1 MYALFDGDII
11 VFRCGFA
18 AERRKHFLKVDGKD
32 YEFEY
37 KREAKAKLDELV
49 PGQYS
54 RKEGEDYEMWSE
66 VVLEPLDHAVQNV
79 KTLVRRCLDAVQC
92 NDFDVRM
99 YLSPAGGNTFRHS
112 IATTKP
118 YKGNRDR
125 SHRPT
130 YESDI
135 REYIQRTWDTTVAE
149 NEEADDLLGI
159 EGTKMGDECVIISLD
174 KDLDQIP
181 GNKYNYL
188 HEVAYYVDEATA
200 RKNFYLQLLKGDSTD
215 NIPGLP
221 GIGEGKALK
230 ALHGLETDEEML
242 RECITQYQIHSG
254 VEDWEAYLIEQGRLL
269 WIRRYPGQLWG
280 SELET
285 TLKEQ
290 EVWDNQE
297 LSLL

>member
-18 AERRKHFLKVDGKD
+18 AERRKHFLKVGDKE

-66 VVLEPLDHAVQNV
+66 VVLEPLEHALQNV

-92 NDFDVRM
+92 NDFDAKF
-99 YLSPAGGNTFRHS
+99 YLSPASGKTFRHDL
-112 IATTKP
+112 ATTKP

-125 SHRPT
+125 SHRPS
-130 YESDI
+130 YEQSI

-159 EGTKMGDECVIISLD
+159 EATKMGDECVIISLD

-188 HEVAYYVDEATA
+188 HEVAYYIDEAA
-200 RKNFYLQLLKGDSTD
+200 GWKNFFIQLLKGDTTD

-221 GIGEGKALK
+221 GIGEGKAQK
-230 ALHGLETDEEML
+230 ALHGIESPAEML
-242 RECITQYQIHSG
+242 QECARMYQIHSG
-254 VEDWEAYLIEQGRLL
+254 VEDWLAYMKEQGNLL
-269 WIRRYPGQLWG
+269 WIRRYPGELW
-280 SELET
+280 SDDLDEDLE
-285 TLKEQ
+285 E
-290 EVWDNQE
+290 EEAWDNQE